1 MTKHLSISEARR
13 LLPSLVHHLS
23 RHPDEVFHISVRN
36 QLVAELKAPP
46 QIAKKGQAAGLLLA
60 LARSRRTV
68 SRKPGR
74 TSWKVSQDIDSH
86 LYP

>member
-1 MTKHLSISEARR
+1 MTTHLSISEARR
-13 LLPSLVHHLS
+13 LLPSLVHRLAK
-23 RHPDEVFHISVRN
+23 HPDEVFCISVRN

-60 LARSRRTV
+60 LARSRR
-68 SRKPGR
+68 KPKR
-74 TSWKVSQDIDSH
+74 SSWKVSRDVDSH